1 MLVAWSTNVAI
12 ISGFVA
18 SALTV
23 LVVLAA
29 YGHPSDGV
37 WRIGFGIGA
46 VVRWW
51 IELKTH
57 CSFLSPF
64 LVSDFG

>member
-29 YGHPSDGV
+29 YGGPSDGV

-46 VVRWW
+46 VVSY
-51 IELKTH
+51 L
-57 CSFLSPF
+57 FF
-64 LVSDFG
+64 Q